1 MSPTEVI
8 KRLRELQSGT
18 GNAYYIEA
26 IKAAISI
33 IETRNRP

>member
-1 MSPTEVI
+1 MSHTEVI

-26 IKAAISI
+26 IKAAIEFI
-33 IETRNRP
+33 QTRNRP